1 MAAAAAAA
9 IILPFL
15 LLKSHLVRKATSPAE
30 QNRSQQIVPF
40 AHLRPTLAFSS
51 SGEQPILLARG
62 LQPARQQGAL
72 SFRSL
77 VSETRQPR
85 PAGSIVSIEQD
96 SGTIDL
102 GSLDGV
108 AKGNTLRVFRDD
120 RSTQPLGRLLIT
132 TVFRERAR
140 GRFLGTP
147 DLRIGY
153 RVRVA
158 NVAFLGALWQQVDAW
173 SASGNPG
180 GALTMAEKA
189 LEWAKTENVSP
200 NARAE
205 AFRRLAALEFLAGRS
220 EAAEKHYQ
228 SAVESLKGLANGS
241 ANAHAAALNDLA
253 VLQLLRG
260 DHVSSEA
267 LLRQLTS
274 TSPITASLRA
284 SGTNNL
290 GVLAELRGKR
300 QEAQQLYTR
309 ALETALPGQKLLE
322 QERRAIE
329 ANLARLARTR

>member
-1 MAAAAAAA
+1 
-9 IILPFL
+9 
-15 LLKSHLVRKATSPAE
+15 
-30 QNRSQQIVPF
+30 
-40 AHLRPTLAFSS
+40 
-51 SGEQPILLARG
+51 
-62 LQPARQQGAL
+62 
-72 SFRSL
+72 
-77 VSETRQPR
+77 
-85 PAGSIVSIEQD
+85 
-96 SGTIDL
+96 
-102 GSLDGV
+102 
-108 AKGNTLRVFRDD
+108 
-120 RSTQPLGRLLIT
+120 
-132 TVFRERAR
+132 
-140 GRFLGTP
+140 
-147 DLRIGY
+147 
-153 RVRVA
+153 
-158 NVAFLGALWQQVDAW
+158 
-173 SASGNPG
+173 
-180 GALTMAEKA
+180 MAEKA
-189 LEWAKTENVSP
+189 LEWAKPENVSP

-260 DHVSSEA
+260 DRVSSEA

-290 GVLAELRGKR
+290 GVLAVLRGKR